1 MDPGPSPGRKLGHEN
16 KGRGAMRFFG
26 LITLSL
32 LAGCS
37 MFGSPSSGGSRL
49 TLNDPYWDRVTVE
62 IVITSN
68 TDCDN
73 RGQGYISSRE
83 IVMRKNKTEA
93 IDVPAGANV
102 CWRHDRNPNNPVA
115 GAWSGWTRATMFPG
129 ATSETDI

>member
-1 MDPGPSPGRKLGHEN
+1 
-16 KGRGAMRFFG
+16 MRFYW
-26 LITLSL
+26 LIVFLL

-37 MFGSPSSGGSRL
+37 MFGGPSSGGSRL

-73 RGQGYISSRE
+73 RGQGYVSSRE

-102 CWRHDRNPNNPVA
+102 CWRHDRNPTTRWPAPGRA
-115 GAWSGWTRATMFPG
+115 GPAPRCSPAPAATP
-129 ATSETDI
+129 

>member
-1 MDPGPSPGRKLGHEN
+1 MQFYWPIVFL
-16 KGRGAMRFFG
+16 
-26 LITLSL
+26 L

-37 MFGSPSSGGSRL
+37 MFGSPSGGGARL
-49 TLNDPYWDRVTVE
+49 TLNDPYWDHVNVE

-73 RGQGYISSRE
+73 RGEGYVSSRE
-83 IVMRKNKTEA
+83 IVMRKNKTETV
-93 IDVPAGANV
+93 DVPAGANV

-129 ATSETDI
+129 ASSDADI